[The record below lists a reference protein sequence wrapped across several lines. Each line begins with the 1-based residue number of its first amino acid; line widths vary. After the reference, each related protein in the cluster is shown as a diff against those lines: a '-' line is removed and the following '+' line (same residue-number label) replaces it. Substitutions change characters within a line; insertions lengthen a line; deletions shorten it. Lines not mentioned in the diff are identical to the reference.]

1 MITESE
7 ITFTGKKIGILAS
20 YNGSGFETIQKAINE
35 KKLDAKV
42 VVVISNNTNAGVLEK
57 AESYNIPNFI
67 INDKRYPGQNIDDK
81 CAKLLKDF
89 QCDYIFLSGFMK
101 KIESSLLTTFPNKII
116 NTHPALLPSI
126 YGGKGMYG
134 RFVHEAIINNG
145 EKKSG
150 VTIHYINEVY
160 DEGEIILTKE
170 LEIDSNET
178 VDSLENRIKELEKEA
193 IIEAFEKLL
202 ALC

>member
-1 MITESE
+1 MTEESE
-7 ITFTGKKIGILAS
+7 SMFTGKRIGILAS

-35 KKLDAKV
+35 KKLDAKI

-81 CAKLLKDF
+81 CARLLKDF
-89 QCDYIFLSGFMK
+89 ECDYIFLSGFMK

-150 VTIHYINEVY
+150 VTIHHVNEVY

-170 LEIDSNET
+170 LEIASNET
-178 VDSLENRIKELEKEA
+178 VDSLENRIKELEKVA
-193 IIEAFEKLL
+193 IVEAFEKLL
-202 ALC
+202 AKS

>member
-1 MITESE
+1 MTEESE
-7 ITFTGKKIGILAS
+7 SMFTGKRIGILAS

-35 KKLDAKV
+35 KKLDAKI

-81 CAKLLKDF
+81 CARLLKDF

-150 VTIHYINEVY
+150 VTIHHVNEVY

-170 LEIDSNET
+170 LEIASNET
-178 VDSLENRIKELEKEA
+178 VDSLENRIKELEKVA
-193 IIEAFEKLL
+193 IVEAFEKLL
-202 ALC
+202 AKS